1 MQSMIFHEIE
11 KSELRSRPVKEA
23 AVIQKLEQL
32 FNFNEVLDLMYE
44 SNKEKLLEVN
54 KNSPQFCVDII
65 GAIFKPLYQ
74 KDIKISS
81 RIYNALIFY
90 FLFLTAQIKAN

>member
-44 SNKEKLLEVN
+44 SNK
-54 KNSPQFCVDII
+54 
-65 GAIFKPLYQ
+65 
-74 KDIKISS
+74 
-81 RIYNALIFY
+81 
-90 FLFLTAQIKAN
+90 